1 MKYKHLLRSWTLNG
15 GKNLAQS
22 NILMPIFIRIDEY
35 QMYDLILTYKNYK
48 KSKSIFHMIPLSA
61 YFQSYQIVQSVRT

>member
-1 MKYKHLLRSWTLNG
+1 MGAK
-15 GKNLAQS
+15 
-22 NILMPIFIRIDEY
+22 ILPIFIRIDEY

-61 YFQSYQIVQSVRT
+61 YFQSYQIVQGVRT